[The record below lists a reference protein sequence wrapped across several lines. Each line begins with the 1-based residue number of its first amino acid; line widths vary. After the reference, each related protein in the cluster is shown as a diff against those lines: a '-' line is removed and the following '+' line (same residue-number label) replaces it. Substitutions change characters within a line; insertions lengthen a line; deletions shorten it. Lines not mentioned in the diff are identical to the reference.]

1 MKGVQHGLDS
11 LEKLLAPLPVE
22 SINFR
27 EWRLTES
34 HVQGTLRMGQ
44 ADDGSV
50 VDSLMLH
57 HKMRNLVVVGTATY
71 PSCSPAN
78 PSLTAAA
85 LSIRAADLLY
95 S

>member
-1 MKGVQHGLDS
+1 MEINRVSAKG
-11 LEKLLAPLPVE
+11 
-22 SINFR
+22 INEEHYELVVVGSGFGSGFF
-27 EWRLTES
+27 LTEALK
-34 HVQGTLRMGQ
+34 HLTGRALI
-44 ADDGSV
+44 
-50 VDSLMLH
+50 LE
-57 HKMRNLVVVGTATY
+57 MRNLVVVGTATY

>member
-1 MKGVQHGLDS
+1 
-11 LEKLLAPLPVE
+11 
-22 SINFR
+22 
-27 EWRLTES
+27 
-34 HVQGTLRMGQ
+34 MGQ

-50 VDSLMLH
+50 VDGQMLH
-57 HKMRNLVVVGTATY
+57 HRMRNLVVVGTSTY

-85 LSIRAADLLY
+85 LSLRAADLLY